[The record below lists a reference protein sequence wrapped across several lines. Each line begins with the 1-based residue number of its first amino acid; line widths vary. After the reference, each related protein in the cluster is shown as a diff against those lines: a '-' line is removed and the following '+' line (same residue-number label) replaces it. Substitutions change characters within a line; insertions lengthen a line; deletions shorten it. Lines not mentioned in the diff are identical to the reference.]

1 MVDSKFRF
9 KPLKLEYNFK
19 PRKRNNRKIFN
30 LFIRVDYSL
39 HKLYN

>member
-9 KPLKLEYNFK
+9 KPLKLEK
-19 PRKRNNRKIFN
+19 INNTKIFN
-30 LFIRVDYSL
+30 LVIRVDYSL